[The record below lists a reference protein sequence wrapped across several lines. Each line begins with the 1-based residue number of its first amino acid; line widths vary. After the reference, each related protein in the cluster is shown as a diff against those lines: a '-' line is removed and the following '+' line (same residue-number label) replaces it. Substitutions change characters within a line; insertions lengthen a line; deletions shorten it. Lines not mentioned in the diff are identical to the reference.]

1 MSAASTKLQISRY
14 EMLEV
19 AQRILELNGTPSP
32 FAFSVA
38 DSLVQAQEAGH
49 ASHGII
55 RLLEYTKF
63 VERGL
68 VIPHAVPSV
77 IKETSSTFV
86 IDGGWGWGQI
96 SCKLAVEMAVSRAS
110 ESGVMA
116 FTIKSCNHIGRLG
129 EYVERLAENSL
140 IGLMFCNSDPAVAA
154 FGGKT
159 RLLGTN
165 PFAASIPTSGDPL
178 ILDFATAASA
188 EGKLRVARTTGQK
201 IKEGIVVDQNGNSST
216 DPETFYTGGA
226 LLPFGEHK
234 GYGLSLLIELL
245 GGALSGNHPGLSKNY
260 KAGNGAVLIVL
271 NPRNFQNYENFISD
285 IDEASEIIR
294 NSPPVDTNYPI
305 LLPGDVENMTRKI
318 NKTGI
323 HLDAIIWDSI
333 LNLENSLAS
342 K

>member
-1 MSAASTKLQISRY
+1 MSVTSSKLQISRD
-14 EMLEV
+14 EMMTV
-19 AQRILELNGTPSP
+19 TQRILELSGTPTP
-32 FAFSVA
+32 YAFSVA
-38 DSLVQAQEAGH
+38 DSLVQAQEVGH

-63 VERGL
+63 VESGV
-68 VIPHAVPSV
+68 VIPAAVPS
-77 IKETSSTFV
+77 IIRETSSTFV

-96 SCKLAVEMAVSRAS
+96 SCKLAVAMAISRAN
-110 ESGVMA
+110 ENGIMA

-129 EYVERLAENSL
+129 EYVESLAKKSL

-165 PFAASIPTSGDPL
+165 PFAASIPTSGQPL
-178 ILDFATAASA
+178 VLDFATAASA
-188 EGKLRVARTTGQK
+188 EGKLRVARATGQK
-201 IKEGIVVDQNGNSST
+201 IKQGIVVDQDGNPST
-216 DPETFYTGGA
+216 DPETFYAGGA

-245 GGALSGNHPGLSKNY
+245 GGALSGNHPGLSQNY

-271 NPRNFQNYENFISD
+271 NPRNFLSYENFIAD
-285 IDEASEIIR
+285 IDEAAAIIR
-294 NSPPVDTNYPI
+294 NSPPVDLKNPI
-305 LLPGDVENMTRKI
+305 LLPGDVENMTRAT
-318 NKTGI
+318 NKNGI
-323 HLDAIIWDSI
+323 QLDSTIWESI
-333 LNLENSLAS
+333 LNLEKTLTD